1 MPPRDPAIPPMTLSL
16 TRTPS
21 VHCFRA
27 VGDVSFARQRE
38 DLRAIAM
45 FAVERGGALT
55 ADELHAALLPKLPR
69 AASRRMLTL
78 GEGLGLFRREREERW
93 ALTDEGHRAADAGTV
108 FVPER
113 GAWTV
118 WLTDDPL
125 VPVAERLLRV
135 EPFKEPDA
143 GTEAKQRKEAP
154 ARREFVKLPAWVEAA
169 VTAFKGT
176 PGWSKDT
183 GRAVRVVHLE
193 SEVEPA
199 EHLSALRLTVSL
211 APDAAGSVELR
222 GTVDEVHRARAYAP
236 PPDLTFR
243 AAWALALGPRAGDW
257 DGRAL
262 GVAFEE
268 LNDTARERFLHT
280 LAVTMPAHREWGA
293 LTASPV
299 RDVPV
304 RARAEGDAQRW
315 AEWLVTNG
323 VATYATA
330 SAYRARWEA
339 AAARF
344 PEHRVAAVPQR
355 DLAAR
360 LRARSGPNPP
370 RYWHLQAPTDWN
382 L

>member
-1 MPPRDPAIPPMTLSL
+1 MPPSDPVIPPMTLSL
-16 TRTPS
+16 TRTPA

-55 ADELHAALLPKLPR
+55 VEELHAALLTKLPH
-69 AASRRMLTL
+69 AASRRMLVL
-78 GEGLGLFRREREERW
+78 GEGLGLFKRERDERW
-93 ALTDEGHRAADAGTV
+93 ALTEEGRRAADEGTV
-108 FVPER
+108 FLPER

-143 GTEAKQRKEAP
+143 GAEAKQKKETEK
-154 ARREFVKLPAWVEAA
+154 RREFVKLPAWVEAA
-169 VTAFKGT
+169 LAAFAGT

-199 EHLSALRLTVSL
+199 EPLSALRLTVSL

-222 GTVDEVHRARAYAP
+222 GTVDEVHRARAFAP
-236 PPDLTFR
+236 PPDLTFP
-243 AAWALALGPRAGDW
+243 AAWALALGARAQDW
-257 DGRAL
+257 DGRSL
-262 GVAFEE
+262 GVSFEE
-268 LNDTARERFLHT
+268 LNDAARERFRHT
-280 LAVTMPAHREWGA
+280 LAVTMPPHRAWGSF
-293 LTASPV
+293 TAAPV

-304 RARAEGDAQRW
+304 RARAARDAQAW
-315 AEWLVTNG
+315 AEWLVTSG
-323 VATYATA
+323 VTTYAPT
-330 SAYRARWEA
+330 SKYRALWDA
-339 AAARF
+339 AVARF
-344 PEHRVAAVPQR
+344 PEHRVAAAPQR
-355 DLAAR
+355 ELAAR
-360 LRARSGPNPP
+360 FRAPSGPNPP